1 MGDKHIDR
9 EDSNIS
15 HKIEDGILHVS
26 IEGTVKLSDI
36 AAYANYHIDVWARSP
51 RMIWDVRR
59 MRFYDVSIER
69 LRELVNGL
77 AEVGS
82 LRAGWR
88 TALVLSQN
96 EDLLGQLVV
105 DLAEARDGA
114 VDVKLFASMD
124 EARSWLQSE

>member
-9 EDSNIS
+9 EDSIIS

-36 AAYANYHIDVWARSP
+36 AAYANYHLDVWAHSP

-59 MRFYDVSIER
+59 MRFYDVSIKR
-69 LRELVNGL
+69 LRGLVNGL

-88 TALVLSQN
+88 TALVFSQN